1 MIEKENNSKH
11 IFFKKKAIMTIW
23 KKKHFGRMKLEKE
36 KKEEKVP
43 NLI

>member
-11 IFFKKKAIMTIW
+11 IFLKKAIMTIW